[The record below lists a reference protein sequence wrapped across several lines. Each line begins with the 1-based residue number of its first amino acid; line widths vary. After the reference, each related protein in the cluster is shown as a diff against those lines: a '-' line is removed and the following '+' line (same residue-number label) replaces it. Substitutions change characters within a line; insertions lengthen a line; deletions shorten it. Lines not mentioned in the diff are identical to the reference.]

1 MTAPATSRPAEG
13 AGTESGSGA
22 AQDRSAERSVY
33 LALLGRSL
41 WRLLLIVAAGLAL
54 GAIFGRPALG
64 GLLVLLL
71 FVCLQLRQLIRLRA
85 WLQSPKRHFLPDAS
99 GIWGEVFDLLIDL
112 QRKNRKRKKRL
123 ALMLA
128 EFQASTAAL
137 PDGAVVLGD
146 RGEISWFN
154 AAARQLLGLRAP
166 QDLGIRIP
174 NLIRHPS
181 FTEFFEKGDFDRETE
196 APSPINRRRMLA
208 LRIIP
213 YGNEQKL
220 LIVRDVSERRQLE
233 AARRDFVAN
242 ASHELRTP
250 LTVLRGYLDLMD
262 LEAQGTGPLA
272 AWRAPVVEMRNQA
285 LRMEAL
291 VNDMLKLARLE
302 ADRAHMRDEL
312 LQAPMLIAR
321 AVEEAKALS
330 KGQHRFEQLI
340 DEGTLLIG
348 GETEFYSIIINLLTN
363 AVRYTPAGGAIRVS
377 WSRTSDGA
385 RFAVADT
392 GIGIAP
398 EDIPRLTERFYR
410 VDVGRSRASGGT
422 GLGLS
427 IVKHALEAFDA
438 RLEIESEAGV
448 GSTFI
453 CHFPLHRVQLGEAG
467 AATATAG
474 DRETPIA

>member
-1 MTAPATSRPAEG
+1 MTKPATAQDG
-13 AGTESGSGA
+13 GTEDDA
-22 AQDRSAERSVY
+22 APDARSSSRSPY
-33 LALLGRSL
+33 AALLGRAFIHVGL
-41 WRLLLIVAAGLAL
+41 VVGAGLIA
-54 GAIFGRPALG
+54 GAFFHHPALG
-64 GLLVLLL
+64 GLIALLL
-71 FVCLQLRQLIRLRA
+71 FVCLQLRQLVRLRA
-85 WLQSPKRHFLPDAS
+85 WLLAPKRYFLPDAT

-123 ALMLA
+123 TLMLA

-181 FTEFFEKGDFDRETE
+181 FTEFFERGEFEHETE
-196 APSPINRRRMLA
+196 APSPISRKRLLS

-213 YGNEQKL
+213 YGNDQKL
-220 LIVRDVSERRQLE
+220 LIVRDVSERRQLD

-262 LEAQGTGPLA
+262 MEAQGEGPLA
-272 AWRAPVVEMRNQA
+272 MWHAPIVEMRNQA

-302 ADRAHMRDEL
+302 AGRASMRDEL
-312 LQAPMLIAR
+312 LPAPMLIAR
-321 AVEEAKALS
+321 AIDEAKAVS
-330 KGQHRFEQLI
+330 KGQHRFEQDI
-340 DEGTLLIG
+340 DAAPLLIG
-348 GETEFYSIIINLLTN
+348 GETEFYSIITNLLTN
-363 AVRYTPAGGAIRVS
+363 AVRYTPPGGVVRVS
-377 WSRTSDGA
+377 WQRRADGA

-392 GIGIAP
+392 GIGIASD
-398 EDIPRLTERFYR
+398 DIPRLTERFYR

-427 IVKHALEAFDA
+427 IVKHALEAFDSH
-438 RLEIESEAGV
+438 LEIDSEPGV
-448 GSTFI
+448 GSTFF
-453 CHFPLHRVQLGEAG
+453 CRFPAHRVQLASSALT
-467 AATATAG
+467 AAAPADDG
-474 DRETPIA
+474 DTRTEHS